1 MNNRQ
6 NGRRRGR
13 GGQQA
18 RNGQPG
24 APDRGSR
31 VDNRARGNAAQLLE
45 KYKTL
50 ARDAQMQGDRVNTE
64 YYLQFA
70 DHYFR
75 VLSESRSRF
84 EEQQQRRP
92 NGDYRDD
99 FSGDDDGGDQ
109 PRGYQ
114 QGNDAN
120 DDSWDDNEG
129 EPERVEQPRFE
140 QQQPQRN
147 FRPRREDR
155 PAREERPVREE
166 RAPYAEANGE
176 AQPQQPQ
183 REYAPREQQ
192 PPRERAE
199 APPRRARKTNAN
211 GNGNTDNGFTAA
223 PDFLTQD
230 AGRIEIALPPS
241 ISGGDTPSAEA
252 DGAAE
257 AEAPRRPRR
266 PRRPRTEAAPVE
278 A

>member
-31 VDNRARGNAAQLLE
+31 LDNRARGNAAQLLE

-92 NGDYRDD
+92 NNDYRDD
-99 FSGDDDGGDQ
+99 FSGDDEGGEQ
-109 PRGYQ
+109 PRNYQ
-114 QGNDAN
+114 QGNDAGEEG
-120 DDSWDDNEG
+120 WDEGEG
-129 EPERVEQPRFE
+129 EPERVEQQPRFE
-140 QQQPQRN
+140 QPQPQRN
-147 FRPRREDR
+147 FRPRRE
-155 PAREERPVREE
+155 ERPVREE
-166 RAPYAEANGE
+166 RAAREERLPYPEANGE
-176 AQPQQPQ
+176 AQPQPA
-183 REYAPREQQ
+183 REFTPRDQQ
-192 PPRERAE
+192 PMRERGDAP
-199 APPRRARKTNAN
+199 PPRRSRNAKSN
-211 GNGNTDNGFTAA
+211 GNGENGFTAA
-223 PDFLTQD
+223 PDFLTQE
-230 AGRIEIALPPS
+230 ASRIEIDLPPS
-241 ISGGDTPSAEA
+241 ISGGEAPAAET
-252 DGAAE
+252 GTAAE
-257 AEAPRRPRR
+257 AETPRRPRR

>member
-1 MNNRQ
+1 
-6 NGRRRGR
+6 
-13 GGQQA
+13 
-18 RNGQPG
+18 
-24 APDRGSR
+24 
-31 VDNRARGNAAQLLE
+31 LLE

-99 FSGDDDGGDQ
+99 FSGDDESGEQ

-140 QQQPQRN
+140 QQPPQRN

-155 PAREERPVREE
+155 PVREERPAREERL
-166 RAPYAEANGE
+166 PYPEANGE
-176 AQPQQPQ
+176 AQPQPA

-192 PPRERAE
+192 PPRERSE
-199 APPRRARKTNAN
+199 APPRRARNAN
-211 GNGNTDNGFTAA
+211 GNAKPNGNSDSGFTTA
-223 PDFLTQD
+223 PEFLTQD
-230 AGRIEIALPPS
+230 AGRIGIDLPPS
-241 ISGGDTPSAEA
+241 ISGGDAPAA
-252 DGAAE
+252 DAGAE

-266 PRRPRTEAAPVE
+266 PRRPRTETAPVE